1 MFFKQLFLT
10 CRYWGNAL
18 TELEIRQSMLS
29 QRDHGMAK
37 AGCMTVILKR
47 HNLHLCQK
55 TQHIIQWNAAD
66 MRHHSG
72 NIYRYAWSLYCGYH
86 FHNLFSNVE
95 TLRKKYKTYGH
106 AVTDAMEKNLG
117 DIHEDLQAMIQCGL
131 NKTKEAGAKDGLVD
145 GGLDFF
151 GSPFVPL
158 AFKVPGYVNM
168 GGVGS

>member
-1 MFFKQLFLT
+1 MHDGYIK
-10 CRYWGNAL
+10 
-18 TELEIRQSMLS
+18 
-29 QRDHGMAK
+29 
-37 AGCMTVILKR
+37 
-47 HNLHLCQK
+47 K
-55 TQHIIQWNAAD
+55 TQFASLPKDTTHYPLWNAAD
-66 MRHHSG
+66 IRHHSG
-72 NIYRYAWSLYCGYH
+72 NIYRYTWSLYCGYH

-106 AVTDAMEKNLG
+106 AMTDAMEKNLG

-168 GGVGS
+168 RRRELREILLLDLKNKCTY